1 MGRVYHTRGDFRE
14 SQPLGGMHPVRGHAG
29 KVRAMSI
36 AGGYHSWLVLRPMWN
51 RESLFVIVSGQWRR
65 PFIS

>member
-1 MGRVYHTRGDFRE
+1 MGRVYHTRGDFPE
-14 SQPLGGMHPVRGHAG
+14 SQPLAGMYPVRGHTG

-36 AGGYHSWLVLRPMWN
+36 AGGDHSWLVLRPMWN